1 MNQRIVKVASPSLTA
16 AIFGAFDANTRIIEG
31 RFSVSLRNRSGEDG
45 SDAIVISG
53 ESMESVNRAA
63 AAVEY
68 LRDMAG
74 HTGEL
79 TEQSVRYVVDS
90 IADGHAAELASL
102 GNDCIFVTA
111 KGKPVKAKTAGQQ
124 KYVDAIRK
132 NTIDRKSVV

>member
-68 LRDMAG
+68 LREYISGKIARLPQI
-74 HTGEL
+74 EL
-79 TEQSVRYVVDS
+79 PSELIIRESVTS
-90 IADGHAAELASL
+90 I
-102 GNDCIFVTA
+102 
-111 KGKPVKAKTAGQQ
+111 K
-124 KYVDAIRK
+124 RK
-132 NTIDRKSVV
+132 E